1 MQILI
6 EDVASVI
13 RGEGQ
18 ERAIIVG
25 HDWGSG
31 IAWSFAG
38 WRPEMTSHLVIMND
52 TALLPDSLNDT
63 WDELDQDWTLV
74 TVPGAGHWPHHDK
87 PDAITN
93 MMRAWLALH
102 AE

>member
-1 MQILI
+1 
-6 EDVASVI
+6 
-13 RGEGQ
+13 
-18 ERAIIVG
+18 
-25 HDWGSG
+25 
-31 IAWSFAG
+31 
-38 WRPEMTSHLVIMND
+38 
-52 TALLPDSLNDT
+52 LNDT

-87 PDAITN
+87 PDVITN

>member
-1 MQILI
+1 
-6 EDVASVI
+6 
-13 RGEGQ
+13 
-18 ERAIIVG
+18 
-25 HDWGSG
+25 
-31 IAWSFAG
+31 
-38 WRPEMTSHLVIMND
+38 MND